1 MEFSFNIE
9 KLLGGVSKQGVA
21 FISGEEENKY
31 SYEDLRNINILLD
44 KIGKLSAKVRQN
56 IKYIKYIL
64 GSRIIN
70 SNNIRI

>member
-31 SYEDLRNINILLD
+31 SDEKLNNINILLD
-44 KIGKLSAKVRQN
+44 KVGKLSAKVR
-56 IKYIKYIL
+56 IL
-64 GSRIIN
+64 IIN
-70 SNNIRI
+70 IN